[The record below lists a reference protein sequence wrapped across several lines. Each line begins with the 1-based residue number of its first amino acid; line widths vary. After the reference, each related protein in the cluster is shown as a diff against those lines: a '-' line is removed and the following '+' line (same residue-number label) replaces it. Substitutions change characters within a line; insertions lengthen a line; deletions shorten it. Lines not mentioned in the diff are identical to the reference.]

1 MTWPREWSW
10 GSSQLILLGRFIL
23 PALSLPDTRHRPG
36 KRDPKLCCITAL
48 AFLSTR
54 TGTRGDLPGG
64 LCFSP
69 WLGSPGRQM
78 HKTLV
83 IWEALGCS
91 SPYRVCP
98 AAFEQTLVIM
108 KGLSILQGNFPIR
121 PFPRKY
127 LSQYAKKSFCSFME
141 LHVKVPEACP

>member
-1 MTWPREWSW
+1 MTCPGSGAG

-23 PALSLPDTRHRPG
+23 PALSLPDTGHRPG

-48 AFLSTR
+48 AFLTTR
-54 TGTRGDLPGG
+54 TGTRGDLLVGSAFPYG
-64 LCFSP
+64 LDHQAGKCI
-69 WLGSPGRQM
+69 
-78 HKTLV
+78 KLV

-108 KGLSILQGNFPIR
+108 KGLLILQGNFPIM